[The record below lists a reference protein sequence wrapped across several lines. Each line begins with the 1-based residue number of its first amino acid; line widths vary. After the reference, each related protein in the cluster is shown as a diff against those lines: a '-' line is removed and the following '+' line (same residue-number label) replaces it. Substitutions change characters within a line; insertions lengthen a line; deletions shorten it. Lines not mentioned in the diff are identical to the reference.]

1 MSRRYLVIAAGVLA
15 LGANFVWQNSASATG
30 PDHTSDGVDEGRSR
44 PLSSAI
50 CKARGKEAGY
60 RDGYDKG
67 YDAGYNGTGAQ
78 IGHIG
83 THVLAGAALHQT
95 VQSLHLVSYVQESKH
110 DCEQANFGG
119 DWEIG
124 YGDGYN
130 TGSAD
135 GFADGT
141 REKSGAVPAGAPG
154 IANPDQEIAN
164 PHSPTP
170 SGSGGEVMSGSG
182 GADPN
187 ALAPAGR

>member
-1 MSRRYLVIAAGVLA
+1 MSRRHLSFAAGVLA
-15 LGANFVWQNSASATG
+15 LTATFAWQKPAAAVG
-30 PDHTSDGVDEGRSR
+30 PDHTGDSADHDSR
-44 PLSSAI
+44 PLTAAI

-67 YDAGYNGTGAQ
+67 YDTGYNGTGAQ
-78 IGHIG
+78 IGHV
-83 THVLAGAALHQT
+83 TSHLAGSALHQT

-110 DCEQANFGG
+110 DCEEGGFGG
-119 DWEIG
+119 DWEVG

-130 TGSAD
+130 GGQAD

-141 REKSGAVPAGAPG
+141 REKSGVTPAAVS
-154 IANPDQEIAN
+154 PDEIAN
-164 PHSPTP
+164 PHRGSPAP